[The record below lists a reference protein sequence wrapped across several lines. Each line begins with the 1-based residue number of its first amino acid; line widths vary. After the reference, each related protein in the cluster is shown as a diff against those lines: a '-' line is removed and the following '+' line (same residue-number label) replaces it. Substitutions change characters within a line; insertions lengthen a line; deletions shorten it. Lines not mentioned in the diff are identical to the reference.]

1 MRRSSRPGIGLMG
14 AVATIG
20 LAWPAIVLGHG
31 VFGPG
36 GAAACMGVC
45 LLALALLSNPL
56 VRSRPALL
64 GIAGL
69 MAMTPFA
76 AFLIGCVIAPSVPDG
91 LDPALPRAAA
101 TLIALLAAL
110 AAVLGF
116 LLSLVRVLQ
125 IRGGAGRGPAGQ
137 SQ

>member
-14 AVATIG
+14 AVAVLG
-20 LAWPAIVLGHG
+20 AAWPAFVLGHG
-31 VFGPG
+31 VLGAG
-36 GAAACMGVC
+36 GAAACVAVS
-45 LLALALLSNPL
+45 LLALTLLSHPL

-76 AFLIGCVIAPSVPDG
+76 AFLIGCVIVPRVPDG
-91 LDPALPRAAA
+91 LEPLLPRAMVS
-101 TLIALLAAL
+101 LIAFLASLAAL
-110 AAVLGF
+110 FGF

-125 IRGGAGRGPAGQ
+125 IRSGAVRAPAE
-137 SQ
+137 